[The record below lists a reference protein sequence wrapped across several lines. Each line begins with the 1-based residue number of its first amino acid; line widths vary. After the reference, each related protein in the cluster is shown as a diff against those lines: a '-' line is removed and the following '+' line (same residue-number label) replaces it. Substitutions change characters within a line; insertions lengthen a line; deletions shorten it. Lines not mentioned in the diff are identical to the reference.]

1 MPVSV
6 MLRSMPAGE
15 LTEWNAYFGLLAEDA
30 EDRQS
35 DGKWERKFREAQ
47 RAQDERGS

>member
-30 EDRQS
+30 EDKQAKS
-35 DGKWERKFREAQ
+35 KWEQAWLDAQ
-47 RAQDERGS
+47 RAQDERGN